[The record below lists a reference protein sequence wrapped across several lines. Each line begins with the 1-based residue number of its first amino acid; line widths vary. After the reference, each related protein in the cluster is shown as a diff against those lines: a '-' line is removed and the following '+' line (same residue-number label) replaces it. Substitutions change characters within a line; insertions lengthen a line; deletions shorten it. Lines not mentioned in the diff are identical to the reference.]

1 MCNILNVHCLLVC
14 ELQSRNNRI
23 TGHACCRVLLQCY
36 AGLHVCSATMWQGL
50 LCLAVVM
57 PDRSQCKSVPDRN
70 QHGDQHGRAMKHCN
84 HAVVWHRFHTGA
96 PGSGQCELF
105 GSSVLGWR
113 LSDRSSWCC
122 AACDACC
129 DTGRAGTSS
138 LTVCGVW
145 WAGTGVDVLYTAT
158 HLQRSEDNNCDTEH
172 MQHNTGLD
180 KLCVLVLLCQFHS
193 VVAGASTCRVHL
205 CKHAHSACT
214 RPLCATRCSTA
225 QQCGPSW
232 HKQRCTAE
240 SNVRPPRQ
248 AEAVGQR
255 EHAAVGLAC
264 VDGQGEVSHLN
275 VMFAFS
281 STARASGCC
290 NCEGAHKATCDVW
303 CDEVVR

>member
-122 AACDACC
+122 AVCDAYC
-129 DTGRAGTSS
+129 DTGRAETSS

-145 WAGTGVDVLYTAT
+145 WAGTSVDALYMA
-158 HLQRSEDNNCDTEH
+158 
-172 MQHNTGLD
+172 
-180 KLCVLVLLCQFHS
+180 

-240 SNVRPPRQ
+240 SNVCPPRQ
-248 AEAVGQR
+248 AQAVGQR